1 MTRFYI
7 ENAEELDRACRLLD
21 KRDVPYDID
30 GGDHSGH
37 WGVRV
42 VRHRL
47 RGGMSMLQLNKISPK
62 KPCPF
67 CGAFLEN
74 EAHSTI
80 WCHPQNSCLLSLRGI
95 TGDDQIAQW
104 DTRFDAKGK
113 KVLDDAE

>member
-7 ENAEELDRACRLLD
+7 ENAEEFDRACRLLD

-30 GGDHSGH
+30 G
-37 WGVRV
+37 V
-42 VRHRL
+42 
-47 RGGMSMLQLNKISPK
+47 
-62 KPCPF
+62 
-67 CGAFLEN
+67 
-74 EAHSTI
+74 
-80 WCHPQNSCLLSLRGI
+80 SLRGI